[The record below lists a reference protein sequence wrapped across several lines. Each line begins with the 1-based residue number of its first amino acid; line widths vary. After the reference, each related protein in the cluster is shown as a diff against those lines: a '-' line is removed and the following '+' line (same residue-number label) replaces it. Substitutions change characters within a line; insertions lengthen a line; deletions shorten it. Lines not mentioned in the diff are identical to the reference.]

1 MAVGE
6 CWEMYGFLRTIQWV
20 SLLGVAS
27 LKGTYFSPPS
37 AAPPLP
43 WRFSLFLS
51 LGALGVGVAGFG
63 AWLSSCWVSLF
74 SDSVSPPWGDEVS
87 LE

>member
-1 MAVGE
+1 MLGDVWIFAHNTVGE
-6 CWEMYGFLRTIQWV
+6 LARG
-20 SLLGVAS
+20 AS

-37 AAPPLP
+37 APPPLP

-51 LGALGVGVAGFG
+51 LGALGVGVLGFG
-63 AWLSSCWVSLF
+63 AWLSSCWASLF